1 MMLFSS
7 RLVIGLRL
15 DRVIRMTYLV
25 IAPAAVVALSPLI
38 FVPVNDV
45 HPLGA
50 FVICCAALS
59 LIILMQVK
67 VKP

>member
-1 MMLFSS
+1 MMLLSS

-15 DRVIRMTYLV
+15 DRVIRIAYLV

-38 FVPVNDV
+38 FVPLYHADPV
-45 HPLGA
+45 GA
-50 FVICCAALS
+50 FVICCAALN
-59 LIILMQVK
+59 LITLMQVK

>member
-15 DRVIRMTYLV
+15 DRVIRMAYLV

-38 FVPVNDV
+38 FVPLYHA
-45 HPLGA
+45 HPVGA

-59 LIILMQVK
+59 LITLMQVK